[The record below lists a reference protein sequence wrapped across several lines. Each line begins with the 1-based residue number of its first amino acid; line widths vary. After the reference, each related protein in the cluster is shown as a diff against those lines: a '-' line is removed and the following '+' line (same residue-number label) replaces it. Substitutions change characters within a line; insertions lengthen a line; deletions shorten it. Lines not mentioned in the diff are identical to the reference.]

1 MDQEPEQTQSS
12 STEDETEARPDKV
25 QQPSKAPRKIAPL
38 LASFP
43 TAMMKFTSFKKHK
56 MPVSS
61 NATKLPDVK
70 KDASLEGPFGLGPLV
85 FPNLQRFNNI
95 KFFLTLY
102 CMVVLAQGFIF
113 GLVGLSI
120 GHFQKEFYLSIPEN
134 IILSFSYDFISL
146 LVAILV
152 AYYGSRWHRPK
163 WVAAAAFLVG
173 LGSMFCAVTYMKY
186 QVVMPK
192 EESEDLCIEEED
204 RSMTECGKNV
214 APHRSE
220 ILSLFILGQCLQ
232 GLAGMPIY
240 ILGVTYIYD
249 HTTTHSAGTYLGI
262 SEALQVL
269 GYGLG
274 YIVGSPN
281 LKPPNNQALKD
292 GVGYNFLW
300 EQVNCWAGFLAAT
313 LLAWF
318 AFLPLLCFPT
328 NLPGSHKLRHR
339 KRKEPVIFDKRL
351 KHKKFGPH
359 LKDLLSALQCLS
371 KCPLLICHAMCK
383 ATESLSNIGATEFLP
398 KYLENQFLLTPSLAT
413 LLTGIILVPGGAIG
427 NFLGGFIVS
436 KLKMSCKSQ
445 MRFVMVTSI
454 ISLLLFILIVFVEC
468 EAVHFAGISED
479 YDGSGNL
486 GNLTAPC
493 NNHCGCESS
502 DYASVC
508 GRDDTEYFSP
518 CFAGCT
524 SRKIFNNE
532 KTYYNC
538 SCIKE
543 GLTTADFEGDFVDAF
558 PGKCNTK
565 CFKLPLFFAFF
576 FSSIAFSSSATIP
589 IILIILRTLPP
600 NLKSLGMGVTYT
612 TLRLFGSIPG
622 PILFR
627 LTANNSCIYW
637 DVNKCGIRGR
647 CWIYNKSRMV
657 YILLGLCSAC
667 KLSTTLLV
675 FSALRKYDFMIAES
689 SENLNLPEK
698 KAKETKKGKK

>member
-192 EESEDLCIEEED
+192 EESE
-204 RSMTECGKNV
+204 
-214 APHRSE
+214 
-220 ILSLFILGQCLQ
+220 
-232 GLAGMPIY
+232 
-240 ILGVTYIYD
+240 
-249 HTTTHSAGTYLGI
+249 
-262 SEALQVL
+262 
-269 GYGLG
+269 
-274 YIVGSPN
+274 
-281 LKPPNNQALKD
+281 
-292 GVGYNFLW
+292 GYNFLW

>member
-192 EESEDLCIEEED
+192 EESE
-204 RSMTECGKNV
+204 
-214 APHRSE
+214 
-220 ILSLFILGQCLQ
+220 
-232 GLAGMPIY
+232 
-240 ILGVTYIYD
+240 
-249 HTTTHSAGTYLGI
+249 
-262 SEALQVL
+262 
-269 GYGLG
+269 
-274 YIVGSPN
+274 
-281 LKPPNNQALKD
+281 
-292 GVGYNFLW
+292 
-300 EQVNCWAGFLAAT
+300 
-313 LLAWF
+313 
-318 AFLPLLCFPT
+318 
-328 NLPGSHKLRHR
+328 GSHKLRHR